1 MSFLKNVKAR
11 TLWIITLVV
20 LLIAVGLVVSLMF
33 VKSEYNTLMLVLIVI
48 SFVMLTILIQVA
60 SFKSFKFKPKEIPTI
75 KKEYKVN
82 SDLIAVLRKD
92 KYKERTKSFGVS
104 FLKISKPNAFKVT
117 IINDIEIYYNN
128 EEIDNSSYEK
138 ELDKCDRMIGLEIFL
153 NFREEDLIKFKD
165 YSLQAKNIYYTC
177 LYFDED
183 RFVCPNYIEPD
194 LNHKRNFDE
203 LFNELGL
210 KELENEDEAKA

>member
-1 MSFLKNVKAR
+1 MNILKNVKAR
-11 TLWIITLVV
+11 TLWIITLIV
-20 LLIAVGLVVSLMF
+20 LLIAIGLVVSLMF
-33 VKSEYNTLMLVLIVI
+33 IDKEFNTLMIVLIVI
-48 SFVMLTILIQVA
+48 SFVALTLLIQVA
-60 SFKSFKFKPKEIPTI
+60 SFKSFKFKPKDMPTVI
-75 KKEYKVN
+75 KEYSVN

-117 IINDIEIYYNN
+117 IINDIEKYYSNDDV
-128 EEIDNSSYEK
+128 DNSSYEK

-177 LYFDED
+177 LYFDND

-194 LNHKRNFDE
+194 LNHQRNFEE

-210 KELENEDEAKA
+210 KELVNDEEAKA